1 MLNEKEKEL
10 RDALGL
16 QKNEEGSKNYS
27 VKAGAG
33 GGKTTTLS
41 QRICNQIVS
50 GVAAEE
56 FVIIT
61 YTNAAAAELRDKI
74 TDALRKKLDPKEPL
88 SETQIE
94 YVKNALASMDLMQ
107 ISTIHSFLLKIL
119 REHTFEAGITLDAE
133 LLEEDKN
140 EKRKEKF
147 FDTWYKN
154 HMDEIDAVG
163 EKDDWK
169 HIAQNGSQSEHR
181 REVFKNM
188 FFDLADVRE
197 DVQYC
202 LSDPAPELEKEAQ
215 AYVDAWKQKLLNYEL
230 EFKNNQPAKKD
241 GTPKKVSAKPQ
252 SILDAIDKIKG
263 KTVYNAD
270 DACSV
275 ADALCTIVKLIADD
289 YNFFGKT
296 AKVSNPIGSLRPVL
310 DTFVLDANEM
320 KWNFRKRYDA
330 ARDAYKRVA
339 PVAVYVCEMQKA
351 YQKELDANTKEL
363 SNNDILYRTDRLLK
377 QHPDVL
383 DELRN
388 RYSKIYVD
396 EFQDTTGLQAGI
408 VLQLSEKP
416 GTKLEDYDLQED
428 KLLVV
433 GDPKQSIYRFTGA
446 EKAVY
451 DKVDHILAEKV
462 DTLAQSVV
470 LHHNFRSNAAIVN
483 WVNDSYRLL
492 MGADYDEM
500 ETDWSVTNTQ
510 ALYGVYRYVSK
521 QSGDGEN
528 SKPESDAEAVRKL
541 IEELVG
547 KPYCFVEQC
556 HRNPDSTFA
565 EPELRRI
572 RYSDIMVLFRNT
584 TKMDEYDSVLKQ
596 AGIPT
601 AFQGKQE
608 VAGEEVLRNF
618 VILMEYMA
626 SWSRKRVLAAIQ
638 VVKGLD
644 VTNTDPESIKEAAG
658 KLRELKKTF
667 ADKSMGSAAVAQYLL
682 SHPELYMP
690 KEKEQTLED
699 VKRYQTRLHQMVE
712 ACIGK
717 NDGDMRA
724 LADCMREYLT
734 KQVEREVPL
743 ENQENA
749 VRLMNVHKSKGLTG
763 QIVIIA
769 DRSNQEGCRYGAFR
783 SAGKYYPVA
792 SYKYSTYGN
801 TRSVML
807 PAYAHDRNL
816 LDQAY
821 REETEEAIRLQYV
834 AATRAAQALIIMP
847 ALGNNVWFSNP
858 AYGYDK
864 LPDIQAWLRERASD
878 AAVKIDAESSPASVA
893 NKNCADLQAQ
903 VALIDA
909 MQDGNAYAENTLTS
923 ITPSGLEAPG
933 STGYAS
939 GKDEEY
945 VREERPKGD
954 VFGDVMHRVYEL
966 LVMRFNRIIGMSD
979 PERETAV
986 IQAINQAILEHQDAM
1001 RANDHPDEYFSFLKQ
1016 VMVDQG
1022 YLSDV
1027 IAPILSSAEAVYP
1040 EYAFSFYVPEAEREQ
1055 FKQDFAPYLE
1065 VAKVEVVADKIWV
1078 NGKADLVVVNKD
1090 GSVKVYDYKSD
1101 SRNGK
1106 PLADFE
1112 ATLAGKYA
1120 GQLALYRY
1128 AIGKAFGVTGV
1139 KTELIHLYRKERR

>member
-16 QKNEEGSKNYS
+16 LKPEDGSKNYS

-50 GVAAEE
+50 GVPAEE

-74 TDALRKKLDPKEPL
+74 TDALRKKLEKKETL
-88 SETQIE
+88 SETQIG

-147 FDTWYKN
+147 FNTWYKN
-154 HMDEIDAVG
+154 HMDEIDAIG

-169 HIAQNGSQSEHR
+169 HIAKKGGQTEHR

-197 DVQYC
+197 DVRYC
-202 LSDPAPELEKEAQ
+202 LSDPAPELAKEAQ
-215 AYVDAWKQKLLNYEL
+215 VYVDTWKQKFLNYEL
-230 EFKNNQPAKKD
+230 EFKSNQPMNKNGKL
-241 GTPKKVSAKPQ
+241 KKVNAKPQ

-275 ADALCTIVKLIADD
+275 ADALCTIVELIADD

-296 AKVSNPIGSLRPVL
+296 GGVSNPIGSLRAVI
-310 DTFVLDANEM
+310 DTFVLDADEM
-320 KWNFRKRYDA
+320 KWNFGKRYNA
-330 ARDAYKRVA
+330 AMDAYKRVA
-339 PVAVYVCEMQKA
+339 PVVSYVCEMQKA
-351 YQKELDANTKEL
+351 YQKEIDANTREL

-383 DELRN
+383 DELRM

-451 DKVDHILAEKV
+451 DKVDHILAEKA

-483 WVNDSYRLL
+483 WVNNSYRVL

-500 ETDWSVTNTQ
+500 ETDWSVTDTQ
-510 ALYGVYRYVSK
+510 ALHGVYRYVPK

-528 SKPESDAEAVRKL
+528 SEQESDAEAVRGL

-556 HRNPDSTFA
+556 HRNPDGTFA

-584 TKMDEYDSVLKQ
+584 TKMDVYDSVLKQ

-601 AFQGKQE
+601 AFQGKQK
-608 VAGEEVLRNF
+608 VAGEEVLQNF

-626 SWSRKRVLAAIQ
+626 SWSGKRELAAIQ
-638 VVKGLD
+638 VVQGLD
-644 VTNTDPESIKEAAG
+644 VTNTDPESIKKAAG
-658 KLRELKKTF
+658 KLRELKNTF
-667 ADKSMGSAAVAQYLL
+667 ADKNMGSAAVAQYLL

-712 ACIGK
+712 ACIQK
-717 NDGDMRA
+717 NDGDMRI
-724 LADCMREYLT
+724 LADRMREYLA
-734 KQVEREVPL
+734 KKVEREVPL

-769 DRSNQEGCRYGAFR
+769 DRSNQEGCWYGAFR

-792 SYKYSTYGN
+792 RYRYSAYGN
-801 TRSVML
+801 MKSVTS
-807 PAYAHDRNL
+807 PAYVHDRNL

-864 LPDIQAWLRERASD
+864 LPDIQTWLSERAGD
-878 AAVKIDAESSPASVA
+878 AAVKIDAERRPASVT
-893 NKNCADLQAQ
+893 NKNCADLQVQ
-903 VALIDA
+903 VALKDA
-909 MQDGNAYAENTLTS
+909 MQDGNPYAENTLTS
-923 ITPSGLEAPG
+923 ITPSGLEAPV

-966 LVMRFNRIIGMSD
+966 LIMRFNRIIGMSD

-986 IQAINQAILEHQDAM
+986 AQAINQAILEHQDAM
-1001 RANDHPDEYFSFLKQ
+1001 RANDHPDEYFSFLKR

-1022 YLSDV
+1022 YLKDV

-1040 EYAFSFYVPEAEREQ
+1040 EYAFSFYVPEAEQEQ
-1055 FKQDFAPYLE
+1055 FKQDFAPYLKL
-1065 VAKVEVVADKIWV
+1065 AKVESVADKIWV

-1090 GSVKVYDYKSD
+1090 GLVKVYDYKSD

-1112 ATLAGKYA
+1112 TTLAGKYA

-1128 AIGKAFGVTGV
+1128 AIGKAFGVTRV
-1139 KTELIHLYRKERR
+1139 ETELIHLYRKI